1 MSEKPVDFG
10 YQKVSP
16 AEKTKLVGG
25 VFKEVAS
32 RYDLMNDFMSFGS
45 HRILKRILLISSK
58 NISQKIKK
66 KWQYSRKKSKAETT

>member
-1 MSEKPVDFG
+1 MSKKRVDFG

-45 HRILKRILLISSK
+45 HRVLKRILLNMSQISP
-58 NISQKIKK
+58 NGRLAISATCSAIFF
-66 KWQYSRKKSKAETT
+66 